1 MPIPKGAQ
9 VRQVVPVIEGAVI
22 ERRFN
27 DAGDKFEYLVEYTD
41 ADGAAQS
48 RWFTDGQIEEVAQ

>member
-1 MPIPKGAQ
+1 MPIPMGAA
-9 VRQVVPVIEGAVI
+9 VRQVARVIEGTIV

-27 DAGDKFEYLVEYTD
+27 DAGDMFEYLVTYK
-41 ADGAAQS
+41 DGAGAEQS